1 MSHYAIRYASKHDY
15 LHFFAEEMNYRHVA
29 KYPPYT
35 YLISMVFS
43 HNDLERYASAIMD
56 LSYQLK
62 SDEKLKVL
70 GPSDLLR
77 TFNKQRKRIIIKG
90 TDLDH
95 MIDAVRSVY
104 DTFMRSTPEVG
115 VVVDVNPLSL
125 E

>member
-1 MSHYAIRYASKHDY
+1 MNSKMRRM
-15 LHFFAEEMNYRHVA
+15 LLLILAGAVCLGLLFFIIHMQNGG
-29 KYPPYT
+29 
-35 YLISMVFS
+35 I
-43 HNDLERYASAIMD
+43 
-56 LSYQLK
+56 